1 MKSSKVMFVLLCLAA
16 VMALSCSPLSTAAN
30 AVANQVVGS
39 GFRVVDQLWTDVPRM
54 DGMTSAEQDVPIW
67 VKLYV
72 QTVLRAM
79 SGGEGSVDWIV
90 FTTKKTPS
98 DIEAYY
104 TLDRMGSQG
113 WDTQGQDTACLSGSE
128 QGVSEAGLICVFEKQ
143 GSNKQDLLAIM
154 AGTDT
159 TTNQTDILKACAR
172 GEFASGAFCRP
183 TSARQDVIR

>member
-159 TTNQTDILKACAR
+159 TTNQTDIFFLRLTAKVT
-172 GEFASGAFCRP
+172 P
-183 TSARQDVIR
+183 TP

>member
-1 MKSSKVMFVLLCLAA
+1 MRKSKVLVLLCLAA
-16 VMALSCSPLSTAAN
+16 ITGLSCSPLSTAAN

-54 DGMTSAEQDVPIW
+54 DGLTSAEQDIPIY

-72 QTVLRAM
+72 QTVLRAT

-90 FTTKKTPS
+90 FTTDKTPG
-98 DIEAYY
+98 DIEAFY
-104 TLDRMGSQG
+104 TLERMGGQG
-113 WDTQGQDTACLSGSE
+113 WDVESQDTACLSGTE
-128 QGVSEAGLICVFEKQ
+128 QGVNEVGTICVFEKQ

-159 TTNQTDILKACAR
+159 TTNQTDVFFLRLTANVT
-172 GEFASGAFCRP
+172 P
-183 TSARQDVIR
+183 TP